1 MNRLTGISNKKVQI
15 SIKKA
20 NEFTINQSLKQF
32 SHYITELN
40 VYVSSLFSD
49 SKKFSV
55 ILVIE
60 GCVSIL
66 DGKDERNVL
75 FSFPKG
81 SMFSEKQ
88 LLKTIGKAI
97 IIVYAAETH
106 LGVTKYEDI

>member
-1 MNRLTGISNKKVQI
+1 MALCCSSCFHIRL
-15 SIKKA
+15 
-20 NEFTINQSLKQF
+20 
-32 SHYITELN
+32 LN
-40 VYVSSLFSD
+40 VKIFVSFFFSSD

-66 DGKDERNVL
+66 DAKDERNVL
-75 FSFPKG
+75 MSFPKG
-81 SMFSEKQ
+81 SMFSEKH